1 MSEEKINLYYRTLEK
16 DKTTKRQNDKT
27 TKRQKVTKKE
37 KRNE

>member
-16 DKTTKRQNDKT
+16 DKTTKRQ
-27 TKRQKVTKKE
+27 KVTKKE